1 MKKRSSLN
9 ISFNDVEANND
20 DESVALT
27 STRRRPILDENEDGD
42 TAAEACM
49 RMTSVMP
56 DMTHQKTAST
66 LSATVY
72 LAKSAVGMAVLGLP
86 YALIKTG
93 VLLGVVLLIAFGF
106 IAAIGNWLM
115 FLVAHKSQELEPN
128 EPVNYYSVANQTYP
142 SMKVTI
148 DGLICFSRF
157 ITQIGYLIIVSTFM
171 MSLFP
176 TISSNVLANQII
188 FIVIITFFYTALIFL
203 PIYHKYAWIFN
214 VFSLVGSGYVIGLM
228 AVLAITS
235 GELGSSKEVKMF
247 TTSPMDILGAIDVF
261 ACSVFAHDLAY
272 EVFNTM
278 KTRTNKSYAIV
289 SLGSTVLP
297 TIVYCLSAPIA
308 TVHLFPNISSDANAI
323 SDYPDSI
330 AIKIA
335 KVALTIVNLTALPL
349 QVHPSKTSLLTIF
362 NFLNNK
368 FGKPLMS
375 KVWTFFF
382 IVSTSGVACFV
393 QELDIIFAL
402 LGILVSFPV
411 IFTLPALS
419 YLKLF
424 PRGGV
429 NWIISWFML
438 VTGIILI
445 PICFTIFLIGF
456 FKK

>member
-1 MKKRSSLN
+1 MSS
-9 ISFNDVEANND
+9 I
-20 DESVALT
+20 ES
-27 STRRRPILDENEDGD
+27 
-42 TAAEACM
+42 
-49 RMTSVMP
+49 

-86 YALIKTG
+86 YSFIKTG
-93 VLLGVVLLIAFGF
+93 VVMGVILLIAFGL
-106 IAAIGNWLM
+106 IAAIGSWLI
-115 FLVAHKSQELEPN
+115 LIVAHKSQELEPN

-157 ITQIGYLIIVSTFM
+157 ITQIGYLIIISSFLT
-171 MSLFP
+171 SLFP

-188 FIVIITFFYTALIFL
+188 FIVIITFFYTALVFL

-214 VFSLVGSGYVIGLM
+214 VFSLVGSGYVMGLM
-228 AVLAITS
+228 VVLAITS
-235 GELGSSKEVKMF
+235 GEIGSSKEVKLF
-247 TTSPMDILGAIDVF
+247 TTSPMDVLGALDVVAF
-261 ACSVFAHDLAY
+261 SVYAHDLVY
-272 EVFNTM
+272 DVFNRM

-289 SLGSTVLP
+289 ALGSTILP
-297 TIVYCLSAPIA
+297 TILYCASTPFA

-349 QVHPSKTSLLTIF
+349 QVHPAKTSLLIIF
-362 NFLNNK
+362 YCLNDK

-375 KVWTFFF
+375 KVWTLFF
-382 IVSTSGVACFV
+382 IVSTSVVACFV
-393 QELDIIFAL
+393 QNLDIVFAL

-445 PICFTIFLIGF
+445 PTCFTIFVIGF
-456 FKK
+456 F